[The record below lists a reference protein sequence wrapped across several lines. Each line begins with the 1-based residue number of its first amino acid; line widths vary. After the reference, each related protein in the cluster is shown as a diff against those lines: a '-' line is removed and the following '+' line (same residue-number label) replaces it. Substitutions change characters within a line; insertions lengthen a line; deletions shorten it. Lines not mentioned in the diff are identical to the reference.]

1 MNIMKQLGEI
11 AYYMKLCSEGES
23 LTADLWESL
32 DHVSPSAPS
41 ANMFITVSC
50 IPVPLASPPLLV
62 SSLVTIQDAKENHHK
77 PIQEVQN
84 NTVCLLALKI

>member
-1 MNIMKQLGEI
+1 MKQLGKI
-11 AYYMKLCSEGES
+11 TYYMKLCSEGES

-32 DHVSPSAPS
+32 GHVTPSAPS
-41 ANMFITVSC
+41 ANMFINVSC

-62 SSLVTIQDAKENHHK
+62 SSLVAMQNVRENHHK